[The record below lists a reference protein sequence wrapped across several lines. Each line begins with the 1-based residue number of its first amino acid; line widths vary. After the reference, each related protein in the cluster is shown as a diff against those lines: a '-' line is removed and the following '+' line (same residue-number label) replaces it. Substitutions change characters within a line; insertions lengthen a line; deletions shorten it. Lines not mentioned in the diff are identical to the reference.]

1 MSNPKRKVTDLLP
14 TEAILISSD
23 AERDAVLK
31 LMDEAWMKWNSGE
44 RANYAFIRNQ
54 FPYALA
60 YKFNG
65 NDGFPNRGIRIV
77 DFDYDGDVT
86 FYPATDFIPT
96 ESDEVEEGSTIES
109 VFKLAKW
116 ILENRVSSIIDAD
129 IPQEDKDRIA
139 RHFGYSADLTNP

>member
-14 TEAILISSD
+14 SEAILISCD
-23 AERDAVLK
+23 AERDAVLD
-31 LMDEAWMKWNSGE
+31 LMDDAGMKWATGDKPSEWKSKRPYPYCIFTYDLYKTCTLCLSTLNEAKNE
-44 RANYAFIRNQ
+44 RSTIYF
-54 FPYALA
+54 
-60 YKFNG
+60 
-65 NDGFPNRGIRIV
+65 
-77 DFDYDGDVT
+77 
-86 FYPATDFIPT
+86 ATDFIPI

-129 IPQEDKDRIA
+129 IPQEDKDRLA

>member
-1 MSNPKRKVTDLLP
+1 MTPKRKVTDLLP
-14 TEAILISSD
+14 SEAIMISSD

-65 NDGFPNRGIRIV
+65 NDGFPNKGIRIV
-77 DFDYDGDVT
+77 DFDYDGDIT
-86 FYPATDFIPT
+86 FYPATDFIQT

-116 ILENRVSSIIDAD
+116 ILENRISSLIDAD
-129 IPQEDKDRIA
+129 IPQEYKDRIA